1 MQYDIKYNY
10 FEFVKDLV
18 NSDAWFA
25 NKKMPPDECRWDDFI
40 NSIW

>member
-18 NSDAWFA
+18 NCDAWFA
-25 NKKMPPDECRWDDFI
+25 NKMSLPVERRDD
-40 NSIW
+40 